1 MVRRMAASFPQ
12 VSGLTITVTAALPR
26 HTISSVETL
35 NMATRLKTP
44 LHVGLMVP
52 INNTTME
59 RELLAWLPAGS
70 ACTTLR
76 IPRGKSLLTPEAMPA
91 YKTQALALA
100 GTFADFDIDV
110 VIYGC
115 TAAGFIAGPVGE
127 AELAAQLSEV
137 TGKLVVTTALSMVLT
152 LQETRAKDIALIT
165 PYPDHINEQLIV
177 FLTEGDIRVKRLD
190 SFRAADIEELGRIQS
205 AAVADRARATMGR
218 DCDALF
224 IACSQLPTYDILD
237 SLQTEFGRPA
247 WSSIK
252 ATARQ
257 VRRALNLQIA

>member
-1 MVRRMAASFPQ
+1 MAVR
-12 VSGLTITVTAALPR
+12 T
-26 HTISSVETL
+26 
-35 NMATRLKTP
+35 KTP
-44 LHVGLMVP
+44 LNIGLMVP

-59 RELLAWLPAGS
+59 RELIAWLPVGS
-70 ACTTLR
+70 ICTTLR

-91 YKTQALALA
+91 YKAQALALA
-100 GTFADFDIDV
+100 ATFADRDIDV
-110 VIYGC
+110 VVYGC
-115 TAAGFIAGPVGE
+115 TAAGFIAGPAGE

-137 TGKLVVTTALSMVLT
+137 TGKPVVTTALSMVLT
-152 LQETRAKDIALIT
+152 LQESHAKDIALIT
-165 PYPDHINEQLIV
+165 PYPDHVNEQLTI
-177 FLTEGDIRVKRLD
+177 FLKEGGIRVKRFD
-190 SFRAADIEELGRIQS
+190 SFRVADVEQLGRITPD
-205 AAVADRARATMGR
+205 AVADRSRATMGK

-237 SLQTEFGRPA
+237 SLQTEFGRPV